1 MQLWQRVE
9 ETLTELILTPRS
21 ISWRYLR
28 IVLISPFAKPMLS
41 IYSKYRNA
49 LLPEPSRYGDN
60 SRLHVVDNFL
70 DLVAHAVLHGHKA
83 AEVISL

>member
-1 MQLWQRVE
+1 MQLWQWVE

-41 IYSKYRNA
+41 ILANIVTP
-49 LLPEPSRYGDN
+49 LPEPSDTAITLACMSSITSSTLLLMPFCMDIKPPR
-60 SRLHVVDNFL
+60 
-70 DLVAHAVLHGHKA
+70 
-83 AEVISL
+83 